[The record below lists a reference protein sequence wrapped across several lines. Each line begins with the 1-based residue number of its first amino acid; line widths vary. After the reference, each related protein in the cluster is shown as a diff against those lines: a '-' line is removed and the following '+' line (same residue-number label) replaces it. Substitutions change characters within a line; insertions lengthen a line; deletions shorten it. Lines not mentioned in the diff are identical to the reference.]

1 VYLLS
6 KRSTTMDDVQLLVL
20 TRAPDLWRVPEYI
33 SVVCIVLIALGIAT
47 KLIGIRE
54 RSTLFTL
61 ATSLVPLIVFNQQII
76 TGRSLQPIH
85 CQVFIGNYVAGLALM
100 LTIGILLRR
109 LLALEGF
116 GVRLASAVLVIAAIF
131 WGLIECHYTV
141 RVLDE
146 ANVARDEAYPVAL
159 RLEQLAGDDP
169 NRFQQTVLAFDSL
182 IADDL
187 PSIAPQNVLWARHQH
202 VFAGLS
208 WQQNKERYYRYLY
221 FSNVDPDGLDHLLR
235 TDFVSQIA
243 LFGWG
248 RHTDRLSHDAKT
260 LTYGEIAAEV
270 QNYAHFLD
278 SFDLATAVDQLL
290 SYVVVN
296 DEHDTDLSVVDQWY
310 ERYDGE
316 TIGKYTLYRVRP
328 RQ

>member
-1 VYLLS
+1 MLS
-6 KRSTTMDDVQLLVL
+6 
-20 TRAPDLWRVPEYI
+20 
-33 SVVCIVLIALGIAT
+33 
-47 KLIGIRE
+47 
-54 RSTLFTL
+54 
-61 ATSLVPLIVFNQQII
+61 
-76 TGRSLQPIH
+76 
-85 CQVFIGNYVAGLALM
+85 
-100 LTIGILLRR
+100 
-109 LLALEGF
+109 
-116 GVRLASAVLVIAAIF
+116 
-131 WGLIECHYTV
+131 
-141 RVLDE
+141 
-146 ANVARDEAYPVAL
+146 
-159 RLEQLAGDDP
+159 
-169 NRFQQTVLAFDSL
+169 FDSL

-187 PSIAPQNVLWARHQH
+187 PSISPQNVLWARHQH
-202 VFAGLS
+202 IFAGLT

-221 FSNVDPDGLDHLLR
+221 FSNVDPAGLDHLLR

-248 RHTDRLSHDAKT
+248 RHTDRLSHNAKP

-270 QNYAHFLD
+270 QNYARFLD
-278 SFDLATAVDQLL
+278 SFDLATAVDPLL